1 MARGRIAVSYTG
13 GVILAIV
20 AVAVVTGALAH
31 AAMYRRGQLIITPLQ
46 FALRMITACLLLAII
61 AMIFSGAVATARMN
75 PVLALLLY
83 TGAITLALAVLVI
96 AVVDLRQVKL
106 VRDLREAELY
116 LRTAKEAARLPRKSN
131 PSPPSDGPTH
141 AD

>member
-1 MARGRIAVSYTG
+1 MSYAG

-20 AVAVVTGALAH
+20 AVAVITGALAH

-61 AMIFSGAVATARMN
+61 GMIFGGVVETARAN
-75 PVLALLLY
+75 PIPALLLF

-96 AVVDLRQVKL
+96 AVVDLRQVRL

-116 LRTAKEAARLPRKSN
+116 LRTAREAAQLPRNSK
-131 PSPPSDGPTH
+131 PSPPGDDSPH
-141 AD
+141 AP